1 MSLEAL
7 QAVDDTLPRVAA
19 VDVRG
24 VRFGSWQPRRR
35 RAGQTRACGRPSGGR
50 RLSRSRGWPRGARG
64 AGARP
69 QLVDEAAVG
78 GTRCSRSRRRS
89 TSGQLVGHRPGCGRK
104 VPCPFHYDERPSL
117 HVYAAP
123 ERGWNGYSCRRGGS
137 IYDLAAETWGMGTRG
152 REFIELRRR
161 RLEGFCDRGR
171 AAREAGGVR
180 PNGHAIGGHAGCG
193 AIRAHAQL
201 VRASTTCSATAPT
214 LGRWA
219 ARGRRGEEGLAKH
232 ARGRVDRADG

>member
-1 MSLEAL
+1 MR
-7 QAVDDTLPRVAA
+7 PRSSSAGDPRLAA
-19 VDVRG
+19 
-24 VRFGSWQPRRR
+24 
-35 RAGQTRACGRPSGGR
+35 TI
-50 RLSRSRGWPRGARG
+50 
-64 AGARP
+64 
-69 QLVDEAAVG
+69 G

-89 TSGQLVGHRPGCGRK
+89 TSVSSLVTALGGRK
-104 VPCPFHYDERPSL
+104 VPCPFHYDERPSP

-123 ERGWNGYSCRRGGS
+123 ERGWNCYSCRRGGS

-193 AIRAHAQL
+193 ALRAHAQL

-214 LGRWA
+214 PWSMGRSRA
-219 ARGRRGEEGLAKH
+219 ARRRR
-232 ARGRVDRADG
+232 AREARPGTRRPRRWMTMWTWPCQCGSTTA